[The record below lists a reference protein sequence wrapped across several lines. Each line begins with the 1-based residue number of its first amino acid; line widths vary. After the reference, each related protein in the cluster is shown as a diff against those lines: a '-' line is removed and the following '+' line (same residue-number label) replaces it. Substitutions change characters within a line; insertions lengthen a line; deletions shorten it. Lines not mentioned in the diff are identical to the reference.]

1 MELKPIFWD
10 QQLSGKKRKKN
21 IETWNTEILEQNLCL
36 RLFFIFSHIHMM
48 LEESEKYFLD
58 KTTPS
63 IMLKQIIKVEQE
75 KT

>member
-1 MELKPIFWD
+1 
-10 QQLSGKKRKKN
+10 
-21 IETWNTEILEQNLCL
+21 
-36 RLFFIFSHIHMM
+36 MM

-75 KT
+75 KTSKNY